1 AWRKIK
7 RWRIKC
13 LKIYNKK
20 KLWSGVGSLALAV
33 LLIVTMCIKGVR
45 AKDIALVVVLLAH
58 GLSQVS
64 GAMSRQQTIEEREEG
79 NVTIALKAKSRAFA
93 LTQNICLAL
102 TIVLIV
108 GGAVKGQ
115 MVLLA
120 MGVANGLVITVSTI
134 CEL

>member
-1 AWRKIK
+1 M
-7 RWRIKC
+7 
-13 LKIYNKK
+13 KIYNKK

-33 LLIVTMCIKGVR
+33 LLIVTMCIKGFR
-45 AKDIALVVVLLAH
+45 AKDIALVVVLLAL

-64 GAMSRQQTIEEREEG
+64 GAMSRQQTIVDREER
-79 NVTIALKAKSRAFA
+79 NVFIELKAKSRAFS

-120 MGVANGLVITVSTI
+120 MGVATGLVITVSTI
-134 CEL
+134 CELCTTLYYENHC